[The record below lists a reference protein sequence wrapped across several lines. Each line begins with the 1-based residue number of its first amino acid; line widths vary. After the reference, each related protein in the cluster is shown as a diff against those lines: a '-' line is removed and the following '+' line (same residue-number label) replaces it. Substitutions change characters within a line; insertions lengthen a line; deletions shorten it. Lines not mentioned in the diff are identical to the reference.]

1 MLDLDAYFARIGYAG
16 PRTATLETLRALHA
30 LHPAAI
36 PFENFD
42 PLLGRPVSLDT
53 PALQDKLVHR
63 RRGGYCFEHNT
74 LFRAALESLGFTVS
88 GLAGRVLGR
97 TPPHRPRPRTH
108 MALGVAIGGET
119 YLVDVGFGGRL
130 MTAPLRL
137 VSGLAQPMRDGEM
150 RLLEA
155 QGTYTVQAAEAG
167 GWQNLYGFTLEPQLP
182 VDHEVANW
190 FTATHPG
197 SLFRNNL
204 LMERLTPTMRI
215 SLFNRKVTR
224 RYTDG
229 RRSETHLADVAA
241 LRQLLTGEFDLEPP
255 SGLDAVFERLPGFD
269 RLPAPGK

>member
-1 MLDLDAYFARIGYAG
+1 MLDLDAYFARIGHAG
-16 PRTATLETLRALHA
+16 PNTATLDTLRALHA

-36 PFENFD
+36 PFENCD

-53 PALQDKLVHR
+53 PTLQDKLLRR

-74 LFRAALESLGFTVS
+74 LFRAALESLGFTVT

-97 TPPHRPRPRTH
+97 TPPDRPLPRTH
-108 MALGVAIGGET
+108 MALAVTIGGGT

-137 VSGLAQPMRDGEM
+137 VSGLEQPMRDGPM

-155 QGTYTVQAAEAG
+155 RGTYTVQVSEAG
-167 GWQNLYGFTLEPQLP
+167 GWRDLYCFTLEPQFP

-190 FTATHPG
+190 FTATHPS

-204 LMERLTPTMRI
+204 LMERLTPSMRI

-224 RYTDG
+224 RDTDG
-229 RRSETHLADVAA
+229 RVSESHLTDVAA
-241 LRQLLTGEFDLEPP
+241 FRQLLIEEFGIEPP
-255 SGLDAVFERLPGFD
+255 SGLDAVFARLPGPC
-269 RLPAPGK
+269 R